1 MPEDGLKLLQ
11 TDPFIDDRWPYHCIY
26 IRSSKEVSSGWATRL
41 LFILSSTL
49 DGVYF
54 FVKSATRF
62 GLVIINMIKNS
73 KKSRATQKIVI
84 LTIFRNTRK
93 IAIFAAA
100 WKPGHKWFFWELGWT
115 TLLLWHTAFIQVFF
129 VNITIIV
136 KALWYLEKSTLSKLK
151 VLWVL
156 KKT

>member
-73 KKSRATQKIVI
+73 EKSRATQK
-84 LTIFRNTRK
+84 
-93 IAIFAAA
+93 AS
-100 WKPGHKWFFWELGWT
+100 H
-115 TLLLWHTAFIQVFF
+115 
-129 VNITIIV
+129 
-136 KALWYLEKSTLSKLK
+136 
-151 VLWVL
+151 
-156 KKT
+156 